1 MRKFSRLLI
10 GLASGATLLC
20 LSPMNASAQEAGN
33 DEELPLDSVHISDL
47 KFPEL
52 RERRRLVENT
62 KIVYIDGDGNSKAAH
77 PDSVYRLL
85 DRFYLDQFRQF
96 QDPKAPYFMFMSRN
110 ANISFGV
117 GGLVRMRGWFDWN
130 GSVPTNGFNIYS
142 IPIPKNPAS
151 MKRLAATPAGSCLF
165 FTIIGSNRI
174 LGDYMAYIEGNFD
187 GYSGVGFKLKKAY
200 FTSGDWTAGYATSTF
215 ADPAAEPVTIDGSGP
230 NGKISKTNVL
240 VRYMHTFKKNFSVAG
255 SFEFPG
261 SSVSVDNN
269 MTEKCSD
276 YVPDLAAMAQYQWHS
291 GLSHVRLSGLLRVIP
306 YRDLMSGRN
315 RDVVGWGVQLSS
327 MIKVVSPLTVY
338 ATAVFGQ
345 GHASYTGDL
354 SVGSYD
360 LVPDKSVPGQLYA
373 PQALSLTFGAK
384 YNFLDNLY
392 SCLTLATMRY
402 YPKVNPADSEYKYG
416 QYGAINLI
424 WDITPRF
431 EVGAEY
437 LFGKRMNFNHAHAN
451 ANRVDALFQFSF

>member
-1 MRKFSRLLI
+1 MKKIPLLLSTAMTVASLLP
-10 GLASGATLLC
+10 LAASAEINVKATL
-20 LSPMNASAQEAGN
+20 P
-33 DEELPLDSVHISDL
+33 DSIAL
-47 KFPEL
+47 KDIRFPED
-52 RERRRLVENT
+52 RQRNALVNNT
-62 KIVYIDGDGNSKAAH
+62 KIIYIDSEGQRQSAS
-77 PDSVYRLL
+77 PDSVYRLIN
-85 DRFYLDQFRQF
+85 RFYLDQFRQF
-96 QDPKAPYFMFMSRN
+96 QDPKAPYFMFMSRK

-117 GGLVRMRGWFDWN
+117 GGLVRMRGWYDWN

-151 MKRLAATPAGSCLF
+151 MRKLAATPSGSCLF
-165 FTIIGSNRI
+165 FTIIGTNKV

-187 GYSGVGFKLKKAY
+187 GYNGVGFKLKKAY

-215 ADPAAEPVTIDGSGP
+215 ADPAAQPVTIDGAGP

-240 VRYMHTFKKNFSVAG
+240 VRYMHSFKKNFSVAG

-261 SSVSVDNN
+261 SSVAADNN
-269 MTEKCSD
+269 LTEKCSD
-276 YVPDLAAMAQYQWHS
+276 YVPDIAAMAQYQWHG
-291 GLSHVRLSGLLRVIP
+291 GLSHVRLSGLLRTIP
-306 YRDLMSGRN
+306 YRDLMSMRN
-315 RDVVGWGVQLSS
+315 RNVVGWGVQLSS
-327 MIKVVSPLTVY
+327 MFKVISPLTVY
-338 ATAVFGQ
+338 LTGVFGQ

-360 LVPDKSVPGQLYA
+360 LVSEKNNPGELYA
-373 PQALSLTFGAK
+373 PKALSLTFGAK

-402 YPKVNPADSEYKYG
+402 YPKTNPGDSEYKYG

-437 LFGKRMNFNHAHAN
+437 LFGKRMNYNGEHAN

>member
-1 MRKFSRLLI
+1 MTVASLLP
-10 GLASGATLLC
+10 LAASAEINVKATL
-20 LSPMNASAQEAGN
+20 P
-33 DEELPLDSVHISDL
+33 DSIAL
-47 KFPEL
+47 KDVRFPED
-52 RERRRLVENT
+52 RQRNALVNNT
-62 KIVYIDGDGNSKAAH
+62 KIIYIDSEGQRQSAS
-77 PDSVYRLL
+77 PDSVYRLIN
-85 DRFYLDQFRQF
+85 RFYLDQFRQF
-96 QDPKAPYFMFMSRN
+96 QDPKAPYFMFMSRK

-117 GGLVRMRGWFDWN
+117 GGLVRMRGWYDWN

-151 MKRLAATPAGSCLF
+151 MRKLAATPSGSCLF
-165 FTIIGSNRI
+165 FTIIGTNKV

-187 GYSGVGFKLKKAY
+187 GYNGVGFKLKKAY

-215 ADPAAEPVTIDGSGP
+215 ADPAAQPVTIDGAGP

-240 VRYMHTFKKNFSVAG
+240 VRYMHSFKKNFSVAG

-261 SSVSVDNN
+261 SSVAADNN
-269 MTEKCSD
+269 LTEKCSD
-276 YVPDLAAMAQYQWHS
+276 YVPDIAAMAQYQWHG
-291 GLSHVRLSGLLRVIP
+291 GLSHVRLSGLLRTIP
-306 YRDLMSGRN
+306 YRDLMSMRN
-315 RDVVGWGVQLSS
+315 RNVVGWGVQLSS
-327 MIKVVSPLTVY
+327 MFKVISPLTVY
-338 ATAVFGQ
+338 LTGVFGQ

-360 LVPDKSVPGQLYA
+360 LVPEKNNPGELYA
-373 PQALSLTFGAK
+373 PKALSLTFGAK

-402 YPKVNPADSEYKYG
+402 YPKTNPGDSEYKYG

-437 LFGKRMNFNHAHAN
+437 LFGKRMNYNGEHAN